1 MSPSPTGRLVGADLV
16 FLRTIAAPVSEV
28 WSALSESDRL
38 DAWIG
43 RFEGDPASGEVDFF
57 MTAEGEGLAA
67 KVRINACDPPRLVD
81 VTQAVGDEG
90 WHLRAQ
96 LSDDAGAT
104 RLVFTHVD
112 VAPGVAE
119 MIGPGWDYYLDRLVA
134 AVTGGDV
141 NAVDWDADYYPAMGA
156 YYREL

>member
-43 RFEGDPASGEVDFF
+43 RFEGDPASGEV
-57 MTAEGEGLAA
+57 
-67 KVRINACDPPRLVD
+67 
-81 VTQAVGDEG
+81 DEG

-141 NAVDWDADYYPAMGA
+141 NAVDWARTTTPPWARTTA
-156 YYREL
+156 SSELERVPSQDCARLSP